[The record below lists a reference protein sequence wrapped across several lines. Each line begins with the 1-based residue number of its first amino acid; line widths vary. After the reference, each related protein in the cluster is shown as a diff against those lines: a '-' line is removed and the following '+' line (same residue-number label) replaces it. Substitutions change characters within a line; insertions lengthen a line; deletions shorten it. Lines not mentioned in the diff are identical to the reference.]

1 MVNKSRQSRRSAL
14 ADQYR
19 RLLIGRG
26 VRQFDAGRRIRT
38 QVLFENLNANL
49 RKLMPVSETFVDGD
63 MQKLRGKV
71 DSSRVAKWRIQSA
84 RKLRRGASRF
94 SSRAKFSLIN
104 QVFGGNGQRMGILM
118 VKPELFAY
126 ASKVRKYL
134 NDLGFEVVLA
144 KNVVFDKQ
152 KLQMVYGKEFGA
164 YPEFPIQAANLISGP
179 SKVLVFRQKSA
190 EEMLQSAPFAKHL
203 QQSDPRAYTELVAKL
218 KGDSPAVVFDK
229 LLKGAWQG
237 PQPGTIRKEVTYPRL
252 EEIGVRDMSGLARL
266 LDPHGYFR
274 KRIKKG
280 AKTVS
285 DVAYYQL
292 TSVHIPSTVEELFND
307 ADAFFTRAELA
318 KLKNHI

>member
-1 MVNKSRQSRRSAL
+1 ML
-14 ADQYR
+14 ASQYR
-19 RLLIGRG
+19 LLLANRG
-26 VRQFDAGRRIRT
+26 VRQADAGRRVRT

-49 RKLMPVSETFVDGD
+49 RRLMPASESFAEGD
-63 MQKLRGKV
+63 MQRLRRKV
-71 DSSRVAKWRIQSA
+71 DSSRIAKWRIQSA
-84 RKLRRGASRF
+84 RKLRRGTSRF

-104 QVFGGNGQRMGILM
+104 QVFGGNGQRLGILM
-118 VKPELFAY
+118 VKPEMFAH
-126 ASKVRKYL
+126 ANKVRKYL

-144 KNVVFDKQ
+144 KNVVFDRQ

-164 YPEFPIQAANLISGP
+164 YPEFPIQAANLISGS
-179 SKVLVFRQKSA
+179 SKVLVFRQKSV
-190 EEMLQSAPFAKHL
+190 EEMLQSTPYAKHL
-203 QQSDPRAYTELVAKL
+203 QQSDPRAYAELAAKL
-218 KGDSPAVVFDK
+218 KGESPAVVFDK

-252 EEIGVRDMSGLARL
+252 EEIGVKDMSRLARL

-274 KRIKKG
+274 ERIKKG

-307 ADAFFTRAELA
+307 ADAFFTKTELA
-318 KLKNHI
+318 KLRNHA